1 MKKFVFAWSV
11 VLLLAFSLPVFAAG
25 TPLDTIKG
33 YISKVLAIVSDKSL
47 PRDAKVKKIEVLY
60 EQMFDEEELS
70 RRSLGGNW
78 KKFTPAQQKEFIP
91 LFRQVLEKAYI
102 DRILAYNNEKI
113 VFSREMMNSPT
124 LAEVSST
131 VVTANR
137 EVPIAYRVIQKGGA
151 WKAYDVVIENVSLIQ
166 NYRSQFNEILAK
178 NTPGQLLDILRH
190 KVKKKSS

>member
-1 MKKFVFAWSV
+1 MKKFLIGLCV
-11 VLLLAFSLPVFAAG
+11 VLLAAFTLPAFAG

-33 YISKVLAIVSDKSL
+33 YINKVLAIVSDKSL

-70 RRSLGGNW
+70 RRSLGRNW

-102 DRILAYNNEKI
+102 DRILSYNNEKI
-113 VFSREMMNSPT
+113 VFSRQVMNSDT
-124 LAEVSST
+124 LAEVRST
-131 VVTANR
+131 VITANR
-137 EVPIAYRVIQKGGA
+137 EVPIVYRVILKNGV
-151 WKAYDVVIENVSLIQ
+151 WKAYDVVIENVSLVQ
-166 NYRSQFNEILAK
+166 NYRTQFNEILSR
-178 NTPGQLLDILRH
+178 NSPDQLLDILRK

>member
-1 MKKFVFAWSV
+1 MKKFIFALSLILLV
-11 VLLLAFSLPVFAAG
+11 VFSLTAYAG

-33 YISKVLAIVSDKSL
+33 YINKVLAIVSDKSL

-70 RRSLGGNW
+70 RRSLGSNW

-102 DRILAYNNEKI
+102 DKILAYNNERI
-113 VFSREMMNSPT
+113 VFSKEAMNSPT
-124 LAEVSST
+124 LAEVRST
-131 VVTANR
+131 VVTSSR
-137 EVPIAYRVIQKGGA
+137 EVPIVYRVIQKGGT

-166 NYRSQFNEILAK
+166 NYRTQFNEILSK
-178 NTPGQLLDILRH
+178 NSPDQLLDIVRK
-190 KVKKKSS
+190 KVKKK